1 MASFNIAPLF
11 PTPVYEEVFQGN
23 VVNVM
28 QREVGFGLESTIF
41 NEPNSQKLS
50 NQLGHDINTG
60 GFDGDWLA
68 EKACLGFISTLNDAV
83 VRYCQYI
90 GFPSTEQYDPKRLEY
105 DRKSWINTFKKNS
118 YAHIHSHSTAD
129 ISGVYYYQTTG
140 KDGNLFFET
149 PVREST
155 CTDAWVHLSN
165 RCNAPAEVGKMIL
178 FPGWLN
184 HGVSQNFTNDD
195 RISISWNI
203 KFKKIK

>member
-1 MASFNIAPLF
+1 M
-11 PTPVYEEVFQGN
+11 YEEVFEGN

-28 QREVGFGLESTIF
+28 QQEIKTGLESTIF
-41 NEPNSQKLS
+41 NEPGSHKFS
-50 NQLGHDINTG
+50 NQLGHQINSAE
-60 GFDGDWLA
+60 FDGDWLA

-90 GFPSTEQYDPKRLEY
+90 GFPSTEQYDPTRLEY

-149 PVREST
+149 PVTETGCSKFWMDHSLT
-155 CTDAWVHLSN
+155 FN
-165 RCNAPAEVGKMIL
+165 IAPEKGLILL
-178 FPGWLN
+178 FPGWLS
-184 HGVSQNFTNDD
+184 HGVRTNTTDSQ
-195 RISISWNI
+195 RISLSFNI
-203 KFKKIK
+203 NYKIHETNTRTN